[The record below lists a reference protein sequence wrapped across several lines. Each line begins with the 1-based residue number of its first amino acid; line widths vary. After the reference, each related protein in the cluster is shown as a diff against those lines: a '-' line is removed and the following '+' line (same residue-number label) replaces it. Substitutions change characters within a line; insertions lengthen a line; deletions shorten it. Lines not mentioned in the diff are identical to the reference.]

1 MLTKIKSFFAA
12 HPVVEHAAVAFV
24 AAAVPLIA
32 AAIYTNGGVTRAVVF
47 SAIIAGLHA
56 VYRSITTPTPAA

>member
-1 MLTKIKSFFAA
+1 MLSKIKAFFAA
-12 HPVVEHAAVAFV
+12 HPVAKHAIVAFV

-32 AAIYTNGGVTRAVVF
+32 AAVYTNGGVTRAVVF

-56 VYRSITTPTPAA
+56 AYHSFVAPPSAS